1 MAGKGGYQAPSKPA
15 MSSGPG
21 AMSQR
26 TDGGPASK
34 QAARY
39 MAGGDYGDG
48 TDMMN
53 IQQSAPMAATPDVKG
68 MPAGQV
74 ARAAQQ
80 AQVVPMNAP
89 TQRPDEPISSGADF
103 GAGPGMESLGLGAQ
117 DVAANDAFKAS
128 IAMYMPV
135 LSFIA
140 SRPNTSPETRQVI
153 RQLRNSL

>member
-1 MAGKGGYQAPSKPA
+1 
-15 MSSGPG
+15 
-21 AMSQR
+21 
-26 TDGGPASK
+26 
-34 QAARY
+34 
-39 MAGGDYGDG
+39 
-48 TDMMN
+48 
-53 IQQSAPMAATPDVKG
+53 
-68 MPAGQV
+68 
-74 ARAAQQ
+74 
-80 AQVVPMNAP
+80 MNAP